1 MHACRG
7 ASDGR
12 QERDAVIVSV
22 MVAVCVQFPISGFV
36 EWGVRSLRCVR
47 VRESAVKVGVSCA
60 TSDSV
65 VGDAQIKDKVTRACR
80 VGEVAD
86 DFADSLARLVP
97 GLSAA
102 VQYARK
108 KRVLKDFVSGAPRH
122 QEWRR
127 PAMMDCCR
135 TLAP

>member
-1 MHACRG
+1 M
-7 ASDGR
+7 
-12 QERDAVIVSV
+12 IVSV
-22 MVAVCVQFPISGFV
+22 VVAVFVQFPISGFV
-36 EWGVRSLRCVR
+36 EWGVRCVT

-97 GLSAA
+97 GRIRSFMSEKIYR
-102 VQYARK
+102 YARK